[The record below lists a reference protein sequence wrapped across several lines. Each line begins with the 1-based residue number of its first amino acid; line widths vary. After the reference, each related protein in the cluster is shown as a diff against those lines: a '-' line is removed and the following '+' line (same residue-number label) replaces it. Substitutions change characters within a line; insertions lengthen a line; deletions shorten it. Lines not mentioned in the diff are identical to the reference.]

1 LLRSGRS
8 GLAAVYRTPT
18 TTIFEVPSPRPLISA
33 PARVLALGYSSI
45 KLAVPAEGKYR
56 LNVTYAPYW
65 HTRAGCLTRAPDGM
79 TELTVRRTGI
89 VSLNFAVT
97 ATRALEAIA
106 GTQPEPCS
114 S

>member
-1 LLRSGRS
+1 M
-8 GLAAVYRTPT
+8 YRTPT

-45 KLAVPAEGKYR
+45 RLAVPVEGKYR

-65 HTRAGCLTRAPDGM
+65 HMRAGCLTRAPDGM

-89 VSLNFAVT
+89 VSLHFAVT

-106 GTQPEPCS
+106 GTQPEPCGS
-114 S
+114 